1 LSSSHTSYTVAGK
14 AIGFAPE
21 QPLHVVALVCPASGI
36 LKQPEY
42 KRYHIGIRS
51 PISLNNLSHATQKRD
66 WRIFADFAKILVDK
80 AHVFY
85 QNDENPVKLKT
96 NTAILKKVDKTT
108 GVQCDQIV
116 VLTNSIRSTNYPE
129 QLRRIRYYDAERKK
143 RFVFL
148 TNNMTL
154 Y

>member
-1 LSSSHTSYTVAGK
+1 M
-14 AIGFAPE
+14 
-21 QPLHVVALVCPASGI
+21 
-36 LKQPEY
+36 
-42 KRYHIGIRS
+42 
-51 PISLNNLSHATQKRD
+51 
-66 WRIFADFAKILVDK
+66 VDK